1 MPTGREEKVIERRLR
16 EDCNYKN
23 MHFFGCVC
31 ILCVHEMSTYEEMY
45 RSIVEKLVKP
55 PFTKKLT
62 QKDLEVTLKPKA
74 LL

>member
-1 MPTGREEKVIERRLR
+1 
-16 EDCNYKN
+16 